1 MYLFSLCQ
9 SIKKYNCIDNGDK
22 EAEVTKE
29 DTAEVDDEE

>member
-9 SIKKYNCIDNGDK
+9 SIKKYDCIDNGDK
-22 EAEVTKE
+22 EGEVTKE